1 MNDLRKHLSSWMIGT
16 AVLLCASS
24 PVGAQVPLGA
34 AAPFAILGG
43 TAVTLTGGSVTVG
56 DVGVFPG
63 SAYTNTGDLVSG
75 AVPPATNTAAVLA
88 HSDFLNAYA
97 TLQLESS
104 TCNSTPG
111 NLSGVTLPPGVY
123 CLDAVAKTGTLTLNG
138 PSTGVWVF
146 LVNGALTGTNFSVVM
161 AGGAVPC
168 NVFWAPSAAVTL
180 TTSAFKGNIL
190 AGDPIGGSITMT
202 ASTLAGRALA
212 NVAITMTGATVISC
226 TALSVPP
233 CDCSKGHDNDKD
245 HDKDCKDGKG
255 DHDGKGD
262 KDGKDCKDGHDGK
275 DGHDDKDGHR

>member
-16 AVLLCASS
+16 AMLLGATS

-43 TAVTLTGGSVTVG
+43 SAVTLTGGSVTVG

-63 SAYTNTGDLVSG
+63 SAYTNTGDIVSG

-97 TLQLESS
+97 TLQLESA
-104 TCNSTPG
+104 TCTAKPG
-111 NLSGVTLPPGVY
+111 NLAGLNLPPGVY
-123 CLDAVAKTGTLTLNG
+123 CTDAVAKAGTLTLTG

-146 LVNGALTGTNFSVVM
+146 LVDGALTATNFSVVM
-161 AGGAVPC
+161 AGGGVPC

-212 NVAITMTGATVISC
+212 NVAITMTGASVISC
-226 TALSVPP
+226 SALSVPP
-233 CDCSKGHDNDKD
+233 CDCSKCHENDKD
-245 HDKDCKDGKG
+245 HDKDCKDGKDGKG

-275 DGHDDKDGHR
+275 DGKDGHR

>member
-16 AVLLCASS
+16 AVLLCATS

-43 TAVTLTGGSVTVG
+43 SAVTLTGGSVTVG

-75 AVPPATNTAAVLA
+75 AVPPATNAAAVLA

-97 TLQLESS
+97 TLQLESA
-104 TCNSTPG
+104 TCNATPG
-111 NLSGVTLPPGVY
+111 NLSGLTLAPGVY
-123 CLDAVAKTGTLTLNG
+123 CLDAVAKAGTLTLNG

-146 LVNGALTGTNFSVVM
+146 LVNGALTATNFTVVM

-212 NVAITMTGATVISC
+212 DVAITMTGATVISC
-226 TALSVPP
+226 QALSVPP
-233 CDCSKGHDNDKD
+233 CDCTKYHEWEKD
-245 HDKDCKDGKG
+245 HDKDCKDGKDG
-255 DHDGKGD
+255 KDGKGD
-262 KDGKDCKDGHDGK
+262 KDCKDGHDGK
-275 DGHDDKDGHR
+275 DGHR

>member
-1 MNDLRKHLSSWMIGT
+1 MNDLRKHLSSWLIGT
-16 AVLLCASS
+16 AVLLAATS

-75 AVPPATNTAAVLA
+75 AVPPATNAAAVLA

-97 TLQLESS
+97 TLQLESV
-104 TCNSTPG
+104 TCTSTPG
-111 NLSGVTLPPGVY
+111 NLSGLTLSPGVY
-123 CLDAVAKTGTLTLNG
+123 CLDAVAKAGTLTLNG

-146 LVNGALTGTNFSVVM
+146 LVNGALTATNFTVVM

-212 NVAITMTGATVISC
+212 NVAITMTGASVISC
-226 TALSVPP
+226 QALSVPP
-233 CDCSKGHDNDKD
+233 CDCNKGHEGDKD
-245 HDKDCKDGKG
+245 HDKDCKD
-255 DHDGKGD
+255 DKGD
-262 KDGKDCKDGHDGK
+262 KDGHGGK
-275 DGHDDKDGHR
+275 GDKEGHR